1 MTSENSR
8 LTFSQ
13 VLIRE
18 GPELTHKLLYPIVTY
33 VQELVNGT
41 AEKGAEAT
49 IEDELPR
56 LEQALEHLPH
66 THLLAGL
73 SSREH
78 LSPVAAV
85 AEGKRLV

>member
-1 MTSENSR
+1 M
-8 LTFSQ
+8 
-13 VLIRE
+13 LIRE

-41 AEKGAEAT
+41 EKKGAEAT
-49 IEDELPR
+49 IGEELPR

-78 LSPVAAV
+78 LYPVADV
-85 AEGKRLV
+85 AGGKRLV